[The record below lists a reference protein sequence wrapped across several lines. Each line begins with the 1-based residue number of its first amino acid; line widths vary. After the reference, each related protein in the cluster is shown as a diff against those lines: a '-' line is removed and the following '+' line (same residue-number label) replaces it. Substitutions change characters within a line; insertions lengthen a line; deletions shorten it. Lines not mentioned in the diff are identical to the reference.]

1 MSPVVNKLKRPPV
14 KYEDAANPEA
24 WRAIGRRLMMSA
36 EFLWEPLNEAIEGF
50 VATGGDRSPE
60 QAARYA
66 ALADHFGA
74 FFVLAGFAV
83 ENYLKARLLANRI
96 ASTGPF
102 QDGDGKEG
110 MDFVMDRHT
119 PRKARRRSHDLVGL
133 AAAANVLTP
142 KNQPLLE
149 RLTAHVL
156 WAGRYPVPL
165 DASDA
170 LFERTTRDRD
180 LREIEALVE
189 VLKR

>member
-1 MSPVVNKLKRPPV
+1 MSPVVNKLKRPLV
-14 KYEDAANPEA
+14 KYDDAANAEA
-24 WRAIGRRLMMSA
+24 WRAVGRRLMTSA

-50 VATGGDRSPE
+50 AATRGDRSPE
-60 QAARYA
+60 QAAKYA

-96 ASTGPF
+96 ATAGPF
-102 QDGDGKEG
+102 RDGKEA
-110 MDFVMDRHT
+110 MDLVMDLQT
-119 PRKARRRSHDLVGL
+119 PRRARRRSHDLL
-133 AAAANVLTP
+133 ALAGAAKVLTP
-142 KNQPLLE
+142 KDQSLLE

-165 DASDA
+165 DTSDA

-180 LREIEALVE
+180 LGEIKALVE
-189 VLKR
+189 DLKR